1 MTGAG
6 PGPGPDERRAEHPRE
21 TVSGDERAA
30 GSNPRTGSDRIDGSL
45 RPGQA
50 SHPVAPAV
58 RPSSDLAF
66 DDAGF
71 PRDPLPITRP
81 RAEHFPTTHLT
92 ELLTVLRETPG
103 DASHARLAETVMR
116 RYAEPLA
123 AYARGSTLR
132 EIADPVD
139 LVHGFFAAALA
150 DPAYF
155 ERYLASGMRLR
166 RWLMNGLL
174 LHARGVARDRARAA
188 RREGT
193 TLESAP
199 REALRASDDSRA
211 ETQFDRAWALALLSE
226 ACASVESALL
236 AEGRD
241 RAWTVFRRHAIDGR
255 SYIDLEQEL
264 GLGRQQMADLVRGV
278 TKRLRARMLELLED
292 EGGTAAE
299 ELREVLRLVG

>member
-1 MTGAG
+1 MNASDPRSDGAS
-6 PGPGPDERRAEHPRE
+6 E
-21 TVSGDERAA
+21 SGD
-30 GSNPRTGSDRIDGSL
+30 P
-45 RPGQA
+45 
-50 SHPVAPAV
+50 
-58 RPSSDLAF
+58 
-66 DDAGF
+66 GF
-71 PRDPLPITRP
+71 PRPPLPITRP
-81 RAEHFPTTHLT
+81 RAEHFPTTQLT
-92 ELLTVLRETPG
+92 ELLTVLREQPG
-103 DASHARLAETVMR
+103 HAAHARLAETVMR

-132 EIADPVD
+132 EIAEPVE
-139 LVHGFFAAALA
+139 LVNGFFAASLA

-155 ERYLASGMRLR
+155 ERYLASGTRLR

-193 TLESAP
+193 ALEAAP
-199 REALRASDDSRA
+199 HESLRAAGDSHA
-211 ETQFDRAWALALLSE
+211 ETVFDRAWALALLSE
-226 ACASVESALL
+226 ACASVESGLL

-292 EGGTAAE
+292 EGGDAAE